1 MSHGVE
7 NVLIVTQ
14 AEDIE
19 VFLFVGYYFGLG

>member
-14 AEDIE
+14 AEDNEI
-19 VFLFVGYYFGLG
+19 FLLVGHCFEL